1 MEGVLS
7 IDKEL
12 CNNCGRCIGKCHFD
26 AIEEGKSGYKIT
38 IGGRWGKRT
47 NKGLALNKIFIDE
60 EEVMSTIEKMI
71 LIYREQGITGERLAD
86 TIARIGFANIKA
98 QLLSEEVLERK
109 QEILEANLH
118 LTGGATC

>member
-1 MEGVLS
+1 MHHL
-7 IDKEL
+7 
-12 CNNCGRCIGKCHFD
+12 FP
-26 AIEEGKSGYKIT
+26 
-38 IGGRWGKRT
+38 
-47 NKGLALNKIFIDE
+47 
-60 EEVMSTIEKMI
+60 
-71 LIYREQGITGERLAD
+71 QQAD

>member
-1 MEGVLS
+1 
-7 IDKEL
+7 
-12 CNNCGRCIGKCHFD
+12 
-26 AIEEGKSGYKIT
+26 
-38 IGGRWGKRT
+38 
-47 NKGLALNKIFIDE
+47 
-60 EEVMSTIEKMI
+60 MSTIEKMI